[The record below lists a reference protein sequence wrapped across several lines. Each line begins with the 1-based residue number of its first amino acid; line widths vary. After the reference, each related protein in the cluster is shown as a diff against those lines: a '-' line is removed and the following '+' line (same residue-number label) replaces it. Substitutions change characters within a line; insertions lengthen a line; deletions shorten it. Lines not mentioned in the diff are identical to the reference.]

1 LESLSSQQ
9 LVPSNN
15 KGNNKG
21 NNSAADDAPKTS
33 SNTYLLV
40 PMFIFF
46 ALLIF
51 AVIRGPN
58 LISSAGIGSVVIVV
72 APLILATYALTIIV
86 MAGRGSVDLSIG
98 PLIGFI
104 NVGMIQLFAVGFMES
119 PIAFFLY
126 AMGVGMAYQVLQ
138 ALIII
143 FIRVQ
148 PIIVSLSGYLML
160 VGLNLIV
167 MPRPGGVAPDWMFP
181 WGAGTTIYSATL
193 VILVLATIGW
203 YLLSRTAF
211 FGHLKLMGSDERAA
225 YTSGVPINWVR
236 LGAHAIGGIYAG
248 LAAIAFTALISSGDP
263 SQGTT
268 YTLMAVTA
276 LVLGGANLAGG
287 RGSAFGSLLGAL
299 NIYLI
304 TYVLSTFNFGT
315 VQSFVTDLA
324 YGVMLVVSLLIS
336 VAVPAIQKKVKNISP
351 LVFFVILAVI
361 SLGVIMHTTMDQII
375 APLGG
380 LSSLSSLSS
389 LSGLASLG
397 SSSADL
403 AAAVD
408 ESYSPGT
415 YVIFIIIGIVAV
427 VYAFRVLFRFPRAPM
442 VAFIIVLA
450 ITALGL
456 IFNPEPAD
464 PLSAPSPSN
473 VEVTGID
480 AYTPTFVAME
490 TYLKPSNMN
499 AGAGA
504 AETETSSFVTQTTQA
519 FVIVAGA
526 ILLASLIILVMLP
539 QVTQRTKRVAMVIFT
554 ASIVIIAV
562 GALFFKEFEI
572 GYLTS
577 TLSGEIYAVILV
589 GVGLFTLTA
598 PLVHTKLSNIS
609 NVFITVIG
617 VLAVICVYFFAAPQ
631 QVRLTNVASSTAEQ
645 TQQYASPIFN
655 TGEQTTKPAVTNF
668 AKPIRTNVNQPGMSA
683 YTQLAYC
690 AFIIVLLHIFLY
702 LAMGER
708 SFRSF
713 WRLWQIPVFSAAI
726 WGGLFF
732 AVGVPL
738 WQIVAV
744 VAVAILSAPNILH
757 VISTYYIKQG
767 RDKSISQWSGS

>member
-1 LESLSSQQ
+1 
-9 LVPSNN
+9 
-15 KGNNKG
+15 
-21 NNSAADDAPKTS
+21 
-33 SNTYLLV
+33 
-40 PMFIFF
+40 
-46 ALLIF
+46 
-51 AVIRGPN
+51 
-58 LISSAGIGSVVIVV
+58 
-72 APLILATYALTIIV
+72 
-86 MAGRGSVDLSIG
+86 
-98 PLIGFI
+98 
-104 NVGMIQLFAVGFMES
+104 MIQLFAAGFIES

-126 AMGVGMAYQVLQ
+126 AMGVGIAYQVLQ
-138 ALIII
+138 GLIII
-143 FIRVQ
+143 FVRVQ

-160 VGLNLIV
+160 VGLNLMV
-167 MPRPGGVAPDWMFP
+167 MSRPGGVAPDWMFP
-181 WGAGTTIYSATL
+181 WGSGTTIFSATL

-203 YLLSRTAF
+203 YVISRTAF

-276 LVLGGANLAGG
+276 LVLGGANLGGG

-361 SLGVIMHTTMDQII
+361 ALGVIMHTTMDQVI

-397 SSSADL
+397 SSTL
-403 AAAVD
+403 D
-408 ESYSPGT
+408 ESYSAGT
-415 YVIFIIIGIVAV
+415 YVIFIIIGLVAL
-427 VYAFRVLFRFPRAPM
+427 VYAFHVLFKYPKAPM
-442 VAFIIVLA
+442 VGFMIVLA
-450 ITALGL
+450 ITTLGL
-456 IFNPEPAD
+456 IFNPASLGPAD
-464 PLSAPSPSN
+464 PASSPSPET
-473 VEVTGID
+473 VEVAGLDT
-480 AYTPTFVAME
+480 YTPTFIAME
-490 TYLKPSNMN
+490 TYMEPSNMN

-504 AETETSSFVTQTTQA
+504 TGGEATSFVTHTTQA
-519 FVIVAGA
+519 FIIVAGA

-539 QVTQRTKRVAMVIFT
+539 QVTERTKRVAMVIFT
-554 ASIVIIAV
+554 ISTVIVAV

-577 TLSGEIYAVILV
+577 TLSGEIYAIILV

-598 PLVHTKLSNIS
+598 PLVHNKLSNIS
-609 NVFITVIG
+609 NAFIVLIG
-617 VLAVICVYFFAAPQ
+617 ALAVISVYFFTAPQ
-631 QVRLTNVASSTAEQ
+631 ETRIAGASTNTATQ
-645 TQQYASPIFN
+645 TSHYASPIFN
-655 TGEQTTKPAVTNF
+655 TESKVAKPTVTEF
-668 AKPIRTNVNQPGMSA
+668 AKPVRVNVNTPSMSA

-702 LAMGER
+702 LAMGEQT
-708 SFRSF
+708 FRSF
-713 WRLWQIPVFSAAI
+713 WRLWQIPVFSAVI
-726 WGGLFF
+726 WGSLFY
-732 AVGVPL
+732 AIGVPL
-738 WQIVAV
+738 WQLIAV
-744 VAVAILSAPNILH
+744 ISIAVLTAPNVLH

-767 RDKSISQWSGS
+767 RDKSISQWSES